1 MWHNEAVTRLQPRM
15 ERKSKMKKKVLS
27 IYSAMIALMLAVML
41 VVPGFGNVLNAHAE
55 TTEEA
60 PTAVPAATE
69 IPAEE
74 PAEPLDG
81 SIVLVTVDDEQITVD
96 DAEYY
101 AYLLY
106 YYGYTEEYPDYD
118 AAIDYLVQQSVINK
132 HLHEAGYDQFN
143 EEEQKAFEN
152 EAAAEFEAMLND
164 YVENYLTEDT
174 EENRAA
180 LHEQAI
186 EYYNSLDYSQQNI
199 AEELMLTEA
208 RSRLEADLSNNYAP
222 TDEEVDDVFQ
232 FYGAQYKQQYEGN
245 VAMYEYYTQYKDYES
260 WYVPEGYR
268 SVIHILLDVE
278 DELLTAF
285 LDAQSAWEELSS
297 DENAD
302 ADALAA
308 AKTALDE
315 ARAAVIASRQSD
327 IDAIYTALEQGESF
341 QNLIAA
347 YGTDPGMKDEATLA
361 AGYKVHKDSMMY
373 DSAFTEGAFQE
384 KMQKIGDVSDPV
396 VSQFGIHI
404 LYYLSDV
411 PGGLIMTDDIRN
423 EIVEYLISNQ
433 LNSAY
438 AEAYSTWLEN
448 VEITYVEEAIN
459 ALKASAVE

>member
-1 MWHNEAVTRLQPRM
+1 
-15 ERKSKMKKKVLS
+15 MKKKVLMIS
-27 IYSAMIALMLAVML
+27 IAVLALMLAVQL
-41 VVPGFGNVLNAHAE
+41 FVPGLTGISSVQAE
-55 TTEEA
+55 TTEEV

-74 PAEPLDG
+74 PVELLDG
-81 SIVLVTVDDEQITVD
+81 SVILATAGKTQITVD

-106 YYGYTEEYPDYD
+106 YYGYTEDYPDYD
-118 AAIDYLVQQSVINK
+118 AAIDYLVQQAVINN
-132 HLHEAGYDQFN
+132 HIHDAGYDVFT
-143 EEEQKAFEN
+143 EEEQTAFQN
-152 EAAAEFEAMLND
+152 EAAVEFEGLLND
-164 YVENYLTEDT
+164 YVESYLTEDT
-174 EENRAA
+174 AESRAT

-186 EYYNSLDYSQQNI
+186 EYYNSLGYSQNDI
-199 AEELMLTEA
+199 AEEIMLSEA
-208 RSRLEADLSNNYAP
+208 RERLEADLANNYTP
-222 TDEEVDDVFQ
+222 TDEEIDDVFQ
-232 FYGAQYKQQYEGN
+232 LYGAQYQQAYEGN
-245 VAMYEYYTQYKDYES
+245 VGTYEYYTQYYGYES
-260 WYVPEGYR
+260 WYIPEGYR
-268 SVIHILLDVE
+268 SVIHILLEVD

-285 LDAQSAWEELSS
+285 LDAQSAWEEMSS

-302 ADALAA
+302 AEALAV

-347 YGTDPGMKDEATLA
+347 YGTDPGMENEATLA
-361 AGYKVHKDSMMY
+361 AGYQVHPESIMY
-373 DSAFTEGAFQE
+373 DASFVEGAFQE
-384 KMQKIGDVSDPV
+384 KMQAVGDVSDPV

-411 PGGLIMTDDIRN
+411 PGGLILTDDIRN
-423 EIVEYLISNQ
+423 EIVEYLIEDQ

-448 VEITYVEEAIN
+448 IEITYNEEAIN
-459 ALKASAVE
+459 ALKATAVQ

>member
-1 MWHNEAVTRLQPRM
+1 
-15 ERKSKMKKKVLS
+15 MKKKVLTIS
-27 IYSAMIALMLAVML
+27 IAVLALMLAVQL
-41 VVPGFGNVLNAHAE
+41 LVPGLIGTSAVQAE

-74 PAEPLDG
+74 PAELPDG
-81 SIVLVTVDDEQITVD
+81 STVLATAGETVITVD

-106 YYGYTEEYPDYD
+106 YYGYTEDYPDYD
-118 AAIDYLVQQSVINK
+118 QAIDYLVQQAVINK
-132 HLHEAGYDQFN
+132 HVHDAGYDVFT
-143 EEEQKAFEN
+143 EEEQTAFQN
-152 EAAAEFEAMLND
+152 EAAAEFEEMLND
-164 YVENYLTEDT
+164 YVESYLTEDT
-174 EENRAA
+174 AESRAT

-186 EYYNSLDYSQQNI
+186 EYYNSLGYTQQSI
-199 AEELMLTEA
+199 ADELMLSEA
-208 RSRLEADLSNNYAP
+208 RERLEADLANNYLP
-222 TDEEVDDVFQ
+222 TDEEIDDVFQ
-232 FYGAQYKQQYEGN
+232 LYGAQYQQAYEGN
-245 VAMYEYYTQYKDYES
+245 VAMYEYYTQYYGYES

-268 SVIHILLDVE
+268 SVIHILLEAD

-285 LDAQSAWEELSS
+285 IDAQSAWEEVGS

-302 ADALAA
+302 AETLAA

-315 ARAAVIASRQSD
+315 ARAAVIASRQDD

-347 YGTDPGMKDEATLA
+347 YGTDPGMQDEATLA
-361 AGYKVHKDSMMY
+361 AGYQVHPESILY

-384 KMQKIGDVSDPV
+384 KMQMIGDVSDPV

-404 LYYLSDV
+404 LYYLNDV
-411 PGGLIMTDDIRN
+411 PGGLIMTDEIRG
-423 EIVEYLISNQ
+423 EIEEYLISDQ

-448 VEITYVEEAIN
+448 IEITYDEEAIN
-459 ALKASAVE
+459 ALKASAVQ

>member
-1 MWHNEAVTRLQPRM
+1 
-15 ERKSKMKKKVLS
+15 MKKKILTIGVVVL
-27 IYSAMIALMLAVML
+27 ALMLAVQIF
-41 VVPGFGNVLNAHAE
+41 VPGLTGTFAVQAE

-74 PAEPLDG
+74 LAETPDG
-81 SIVLVTVDDEQITVD
+81 STVLVTAGETQITVD

-106 YYGYTEEYPDYD
+106 YYGYTEDYPDYD
-118 AAIDYLVQQSVINK
+118 AAIDYLVQQAVINK
-132 HLHEAGYDQFN
+132 HVRDAGYDQFT
-143 EEEQKAFEN
+143 EEEQTAFQN
-152 EAAAEFEAMLND
+152 EAAVEFEAMLSD
-164 YVENYLTEDT
+164 YVESYLTEDT
-174 EENRAA
+174 AENRAT

-186 EYYNSLDYSQQNI
+186 EYYNSLGYTQEYI
-199 AEELMLTEA
+199 ADELMLSEA
-208 RSRLEADLSNNYAP
+208 RERLEADLANNYSP
-222 TDEEVDDVFQ
+222 TDEEIDDVFQ
-232 FYGAQYKQQYEGN
+232 LYGAQYQAQYEGN
-245 VAMYEYYTQYKDYES
+245 VAMYEYYTQYYGYES

-268 SVIHILLDVE
+268 SVIHILLDVD
-278 DELLTAF
+278 DELLNAF

-297 DENAD
+297 DETAD
-302 ADALAA
+302 ADALRA
-308 AKTALDE
+308 AKLALDE

-347 YGTDPGMKDEATLA
+347 YGTDPGMADEATLA
-361 AGYKVHKDSMMY
+361 AGYHVHPESMLY

-384 KMQKIGDVSDPV
+384 KMQEVGDVSDPV

-404 LYYLSDV
+404 LYYLADV
-411 PGGLIMTDDIRN
+411 PGGLIMTDEIRS
-423 EIVEYLISNQ
+423 EIEEYLISNQ

-448 VEITYVEEAIN
+448 IEITYDEEAIN